1 MQLQW
6 ELIELIEQY
15 TSHLTPYHM
24 VGSILVHASHMPNLI
39 ERCAVRHV
47 VVAQVVDD
55 GRATE
60 HELQR
65 VFEGKQGTRLDTCIE
80 SLPQQQQ
87 RHYVQQFFATV
98 IVAS

>member
-6 ELIELIEQY
+6 ELIEQY
-15 TSHLTPYHM
+15 TLHLTRKHM
-24 VGSILVHASHMPNLI
+24 AHGGFDIKYTHVPNLI

-87 RHYVQQFFATV
+87 RHYVQQLYGHR
-98 IVAS
+98 SCSY

>member
-1 MQLQW
+1 MAHGGFD
-6 ELIELIEQY
+6 IKY
-15 TSHLTPYHM
+15 T
-24 VGSILVHASHMPNLI
+24 HMPNLI
-39 ERCAVRHV
+39 ERCTVRHV

-55 GRATE
+55 GWATE

-65 VFEGKQGTRLDTCIE
+65 VFEGKQWTRLNTCIE

-87 RHYVQQFFATV
+87 RHYVQQLYGHHHSSV